1 MQQTSRNVLASVGLV
16 TLLLTGCAAPTAL
29 ERDYGTSINLV
40 KTHQRLHPGADQN
53 LQPVEGFDGQ
63 EARYTLERYREGFK
77 QQPQK
82 PTFAIPVGDIK

>member
-1 MQQTSRNVLASVGLV
+1 MQKTNRNVLTSVGLV
-16 TLLLTGCAAPTAL
+16 AILLTGCAAPTAV
-29 ERDYGTSINLV
+29 ERDYGTSINLA
-40 KTHQRLHPGADQN
+40 KTHQRLHPDADQN